1 MCVLVTQKAHCEP
14 IKIIS
19 EYISMFSEGRVIVL
33 KYFRVLKISV
43 PKKAATTSGTDLQ
56 LYWKQEHESE
66 GEYILQYHFVDE
78 IFPPYKC
85 THGPGE
91 DPFEAVMCAV
101 GAASQI
107 SCCLWKI
114 LFLIQNIT

>member
-1 MCVLVTQKAHCEP
+1 M
-14 IKIIS
+14 
-19 EYISMFSEGRVIVL
+19 G
-33 KYFRVLKISV
+33 
-43 PKKAATTSGTDLQ
+43 
-56 LYWKQEHESE
+56 
-66 GEYILQYHFVDE
+66 E

-107 SCCLWKI
+107 SCCLSRI
-114 LFLIQNIT
+114 LFLIQNTTCNLHRILFTKIIEKRYHCVQIYKQFLKAVFNFQGKTILTYEIVYVTSLQAIPRMGLSTGGR

>member
-1 MCVLVTQKAHCEP
+1 MLHGTIATKKKHILYLLVTQKTHCEP

-19 EYISMFSEGRVIVL
+19 EYKHVFRRTSNSSEI
-33 KYFRVLKISV
+33 FPVLKISV
-43 PKKAATTSGTDLQ
+43 PEKQAATTSGTDLQ

-107 SCCLWKI
+107 S
-114 LFLIQNIT
+114 

>member
-1 MCVLVTQKAHCEP
+1 MCVLVIQKAHRET
-14 IKIIS
+14 IKNPLRIYKHVFRRASNSS
-19 EYISMFSEGRVIVL
+19 EIFP
-33 KYFRVLKISV
+33 VLKISV

-91 DPFEAVMCAV
+91 DPFEAVM
-101 GAASQI
+101 
-107 SCCLWKI
+107 
-114 LFLIQNIT
+114 